1 MFRLKNFSDFVVS
14 YFKNN
19 KKLSFL
25 LKSDLIKRND
35 LSKCFDSHKTL
46 SWIKDIKN
54 ESFDKVC
61 C

>member
-1 MFRLKNFSDFVVS
+1 
-14 YFKNN
+14 
-19 KKLSFL
+19 
-25 LKSDLIKRND
+25 LIKRND